1 MALILKVKDFT
12 IFVVQMSGWAHACV
26 CVSVSICACVCRRVY
41 NFPEFFT
48 FRFALFFFNTKYQKK
63 HFLKI
68 NCVQKKNNAIICWI
82 IISFTLNRL
91 KALVTQ
97 TFVEHSLWICQASVL
112 TCQTNSRVVQ
122 LFTLVYWLHSCP
134 WTTDACLLPG
144 RQETQ
149 LLQAAAL
156 PDREQNSLLI

>member
-1 MALILKVKDFT
+1 MLFRWVGERTRVRVCL
-12 IFVVQMSGWAHACV
+12 WASVHV
-26 CVSVSICACVCRRVY
+26 CVDVY
-41 NFPEFFT
+41 IIFQNS
-48 FRFALFFFNTKYQKK
+48 LHLDLLCFFFNTKYQKK

-91 KALVTQ
+91 KAPVTQ

-149 LLQAAAL
+149 LLQAAVL